1 MMTGHDIMGFAL
13 VAFLITVIFIVISLS
28 CAGHVMCQRNDC
40 RFKTPFVTCRDVHVA
55 KLHVREAAGV
65 GYRLANA
72 KSSMITGHAITGFT
86 LVAFLI
92 TVIFI
97 CNLLSCAGHVMC
109 QRNDCRC
116 KTTLVT

>member
-1 MMTGHDIMGFAL
+1 MDSELSSTRIGHDIIGFAL

-28 CAGHVMCQRNDC
+28 YAGPSYASEIDC
-40 RFKTPFVTCRDVHVA
+40 RFNPAPGADN
-55 KLHVREAAGV
+55 AAP
-65 GYRLANA
+65 GYRLDSEL
-72 KSSMITGHAITGFT
+72 SSTRIGHDIMGFA

-109 QRNDCRC
+109 QRNDC
-116 KTTLVT
+116 